1 LIQTANLIRPTTH
14 WRDVLLAASAALALV
29 AVACGSDDPEPT
41 DVGAPAT
48 NSALTATGA
57 ATADGDAM
65 MDDDAKTSDG
75 DAMMADD
82 AKMADD
88 DAMMTDDAKMSDGDA
103 MMADDAKMADD
114 DAIMTDDAKMS
125 DGDAMMDDGDAKMSD
140 GDAMMDDGDAMMSD
154 DDAMMDDGSAVSS
167 NIQGF
172 QLQTLTVSV
181 GDTVTW
187 TNHDSA
193 PHTVSHGTSPA
204 VDGSP
209 EFQSETFSKDGTFAH
224 TFNTVGAFAY
234 FCELHPSMVGTVTVQ
249 SGPASANM
257 SEASVE
263 PGY

>member
-88 DAMMTDDAKMSDGDA
+88 DAMMTD
-103 MMADDAKMADD
+103 
-114 DAIMTDDAKMS
+114 
-125 DGDAMMDDGDAKMSD
+125 DAKMSD

>member
-88 DAMMTDDAKMSDGDA
+88 DAM
-103 MMADDAKMADD
+103 
-114 DAIMTDDAKMS
+114 MTDDAKMS

>member
-1 LIQTANLIRPTTH
+1 MIQTANLIRPTTH

-88 DAMMTDDAKMSDGDA
+88 DAM
-103 MMADDAKMADD
+103 
-114 DAIMTDDAKMS
+114 MTDDAKMS

>member
-1 LIQTANLIRPTTH
+1 MIQTANLIRPTTH

-88 DAMMTDDAKMSDGDA
+88 DA
-103 MMADDAKMADD
+103 
-114 DAIMTDDAKMS
+114 IMTDAAKMS

>member
-65 MDDDAKTSDG
+65 MDDDAKT
-75 DAMMADD
+75 
-82 AKMADD
+82 
-88 DAMMTDDAKMSDGDA
+88 SDGDA

>member
-1 LIQTANLIRPTTH
+1 MIQTANLIRPTTH

-75 DAMMADD
+75 DAMMAE
-82 AKMADD
+82 
-88 DAMMTDDAKMSDGDA
+88 
-103 MMADDAKMADD
+103 DAKMADD
-114 DAIMTDDAKMS
+114 DAIMTDDAKKS
-125 DGDAMMDDGDAKMSD
+125 DGDAIMDDGDAKMSD

>member
-1 LIQTANLIRPTTH
+1 M
-14 WRDVLLAASAALALV
+14 
-29 AVACGSDDPEPT
+29 
-41 DVGAPAT
+41 GAPAT

-88 DAMMTDDAKMSDGDA
+88 DAMMTD
-103 MMADDAKMADD
+103 
-114 DAIMTDDAKMS
+114 
-125 DGDAMMDDGDAKMSD
+125 DAKMSD